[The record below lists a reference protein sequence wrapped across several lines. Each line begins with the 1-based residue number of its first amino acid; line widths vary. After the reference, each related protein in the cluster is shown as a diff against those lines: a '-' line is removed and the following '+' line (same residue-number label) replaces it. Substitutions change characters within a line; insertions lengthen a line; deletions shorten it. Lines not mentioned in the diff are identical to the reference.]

1 MKTLTVND
9 ELYSDLEEMAQA
21 QGRPISDLAAEAI
34 ESWIYDDELDEEELA
49 KIEAAER
56 DWQENGGMEAGEFF
70 RAVRKEMG
78 EAEDSDSKPTSFL
91 DTARNMN
98 LDGPHDWS
106 TRLDDHLQRE
116 PSDND
121 DPSQT

>member
-9 ELYSDLEEMAQA
+9 ELYSDLEELAQA
-21 QGRPISDLAAEAI
+21 QGRSTSDLAAEAI

-49 KIEAAER
+49 EIEAAER

-70 RAVRKEMG
+70 RQVRKER
-78 EAEDSDSKPTSFL
+78 EEPEDSESKPTSFL

-98 LDGPHDWS
+98 LDGPPDWS
-106 TRLDDHLQRE
+106 ARLDDDLHRE
-116 PSDND
+116 SCD
-121 DPSQT
+121 DTDRNQT